1 MCLEEATGGC
11 VFACDVLGGVHGFVC
26 VSYSGFSGFFFSAPA
41 VLVLM
46 ELPALQPLMFILAAL
61 IELRTRCGHAM
72 Q

>member
-1 MCLEEATGGC
+1 MRVLRRQQEGVCLHVTCLEVCMCL
-11 VFACDVLGGVHGFVC
+11 C
-26 VSYSGFSGFFFSAPA
+26 VSFVRVFFSAPA